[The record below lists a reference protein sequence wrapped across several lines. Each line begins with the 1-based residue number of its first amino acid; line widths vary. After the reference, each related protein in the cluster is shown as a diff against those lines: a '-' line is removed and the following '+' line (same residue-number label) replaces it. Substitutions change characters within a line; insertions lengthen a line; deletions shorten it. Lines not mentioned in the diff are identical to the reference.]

1 MTRDV
6 AVLGAG
12 ALGATVAFDLAFAGE
27 DADGED
33 VDVTLFEAGS
43 VADGSTGRAAG
54 VCYNA
59 FAEDVDAELGA
70 RAIERFRT
78 FDEVGE
84 FEFHESPYVWL
95 AREGDDDREH
105 AIREQLPRMQQHGVT
120 AVRME
125 RDEFAERFPSLR
137 SEDVA
142 VAAVAG
148 AAGYTTP
155 ATYARTLAV
164 LAKRQGAE
172 LRQRTPASV
181 DVDPLEVN
189 DEAFDDVVVAT
200 GAHTKQVLADA
211 GYSIAMKP
219 YRVQAATYACEYEG
233 PMVYDATDGFYFRP
247 HADGVLAGNGTEER
261 EADPDEY
268 DEDAN
273 DGFAESLQARAAER
287 AGAVEDARITD
298 AWAGLCT
305 ATPDRDPLVGA
316 LDDGLYVG
324 TGFQGHGFM
333 RAPAIGE
340 SLAEEVLGE
349 ADGIEPFDPTRFTGD
364 EEFDVVEGMLV
375 DDR

>member
-1 MTRDV
+1 MTRSV

-12 ALGATVAFDLAFAGE
+12 ALGTTVAFDLAFADE
-27 DADGED
+27 DADGET
-33 VDVTLFEAGS
+33 VDVTLFEAGAVGS
-43 VADGSTGRAAG
+43 GSTGRAAG
-54 VCYNA
+54 VCYDA
-59 FAEDVDAELGA
+59 FAEDVDAEIGA

-78 FDEVGE
+78 FDETGE

-95 AREGDDDREH
+95 ARDGDDDREH
-105 AIREQLPRMQQHGVT
+105 AIREQLPRMQRHGVT

-125 RDEFAERFPSLR
+125 REEFAERFPSVA

-155 ATYARTLAV
+155 RSYARTLAV

-172 LRQRTPASV
+172 LRQHAPATV
-181 DVDPLEVN
+181 DVDPLRVN
-189 DEAFDDVVVAT
+189 GEPFDDVVVAT
-200 GAHTKQVLADA
+200 GAHTKQVLAEA
-211 GYSIAMKP
+211 GYAIAMKP
-219 YRVQAATYACEYEG
+219 YRVQAATYATAYDG
-233 PMVYDATDGFYFRP
+233 PMVYDATDGCYLRP
-247 HADGVLAGNGTEER
+247 HVDGVLVGNGTEER
-261 EADPDEY
+261 EADPDAY
-268 DEDAN
+268 DETAN
-273 DGFAESLQARAAER
+273 DGFAEALRDRAAER
-287 AGAVEDARITD
+287 VTAVDDARVTD

-340 SLAEEVLGE
+340 RLAEQVLGDD
-349 ADGIEPFDPTRFTGD
+349 DGIDPFDPTRFAGD
-364 EEFDVVEGMLV
+364 KAFDVVEGMLV

>member
-6 AVLGAG
+6 AVVGAG
-12 ALGATVAFDLAFAGE
+12 ALGATVAFDLAFADE

-33 VDVTLFEAGS
+33 LTVTLFEAGS
-43 VADGSTGRAAG
+43 VGDGSTGRAAG
-54 VCYNA
+54 VCYDA
-59 FAEDVDAELGA
+59 FAEDVDAEVGA

-84 FEFHESPYVWL
+84 FAFHESPYVWL

-105 AIREQLPRMQQHGVT
+105 AIRDQLPRMQASGVT

-125 RDEFAERFPSLR
+125 REEFADRFPSVA
-137 SEDVA
+137 SDDVA
-142 VAAVAG
+142 VTAVAG

-155 ATYARTLAV
+155 RSYARTLAV

-172 LRQRTPASV
+172 LRQHAPAGV
-181 DVDPLEVN
+181 DVDPLRVN

-211 GYSIAMKP
+211 GFAIAMKP
-219 YRVQAATYACEYEG
+219 YRVQAATYATEYDG
-233 PMVYDATDGFYFRP
+233 PMVYDATDGCYLRP
-247 HADGVLAGNGTEER
+247 HVDGVLVGNGTEER
-261 EADPDEY
+261 EADPDAY

-273 DGFAESLQARAAER
+273 DGFPEALRERAAER
-287 AGAVEDARITD
+287 VPAVADARITD

-340 SLAEEVLGE
+340 TLAEQVLGE
-349 ADGIEPFDPTRFTGD
+349 DDGIDQFAPTRFSGD
-364 EEFDVVEGMLV
+364 EPFDVVEGMLV

>member
-1 MTRDV
+1 MTRSV

-12 ALGATVAFDLAFAGE
+12 ALGATVAFDLAFADE
-27 DADGED
+27 DADGEA

-59 FAEDVDAELGA
+59 FAEDVDAEIGA

-125 RDEFAERFPSLR
+125 TEEFAERFPSVR
-137 SEDVA
+137 SDDVA

-155 ATYARTLAV
+155 ASYARTLAV
-164 LAKRQGAE
+164 LAKRQGAD
-172 LRQRTPASV
+172 LHQQTPASV
-181 DVDPLEVN
+181 ETDPLRVN

-200 GAHTKQVLADA
+200 GAHTKRVLADA

-219 YRVQAATYACEYEG
+219 YRVQAATYATEYDG
-233 PMVYDATDGFYFRP
+233 PMVYDATDGFYLRP
-247 HADGVLAGNGTEER
+247 HVDGLLVGNGTEER
-261 EADPDEY
+261 EADPDGY
-268 DEDAN
+268 DRDAN
-273 DGFAESLQARAAER
+273 DGFAESLQSRASER
-287 AGAVEDARITD
+287 TSAIEDARITD

-340 SLAEEVLGE
+340 SLAEQVLGE
-349 ADGIEPFDPTRFTGD
+349 DDGIDPFDPTRFTGD